1 LGNIINLSTSKA
13 MYRTRVILFGV
24 AAISVAGCSRGASVG
39 SPAPSAILIVQ
50 QDSVL
55 PASKNTAAARLAASP
70 RKGEWVKLP
79 WGDGR
84 SDSLMAWIVYPENLS
99 SSNKAPVVVVVHE
112 IFGLSSWVKSVA
124 DQFAARGF
132 IAIAPDLAS
141 RVRGGPSTVELSDS
155 AARVLFSNPGIPMAE
170 RNNGIVSVARYAM
183 SRPNALQKY
192 GVVGF
197 CWGGQTTWGHAVH
210 GGAAGFAGGISY
222 YGAMPYG
229 TPGTTPAGGRVSIPI
244 ADSLAKV
251 KVPMMVLNGSRDA
264 GIANQLPHIDS
275 IMKAK
280 GKTFSSQN
288 YPNAD
293 HGFLRQQTD
302 PKTPRDTANEQ
313 ANLNASKDAWPRSI
327 QFFNQYLKR

>member
-1 LGNIINLSTSKA
+1 MKPLHLSLALGL
-13 MYRTRVILFGV
+13 VV
-24 AAISVAGCSRGASVG
+24 AACSRSASVG
-39 SPAPSAILIVQ
+39 SPAPSAIMIVEQ
-50 QDSVL
+50 NGPL
-55 PASKNTAAARLAASP
+55 PASANAAAARLAASP
-70 RKGEWVKLP
+70 RRGEWVKVP
-79 WGDGR
+79 WGDGKN
-84 SDSLMAWIVYPENLS
+84 DSLMAWIVYPQNLS
-99 SSNKAPVVVVVHE
+99 SSTRAPVVVVVHE
-112 IFGLSSWVKSVA
+112 IFGLSSWVRSVA
-124 DQFAARGF
+124 DEFAARGF

-141 RVRGGPSTVELSDS
+141 RVRGGPSTVELPG
-155 AARVLFSNPGIPMAE
+155 AEARALFSNPGIPMVD

-183 SRPNALQKY
+183 SRPNAIQRY

-222 YGAMPYG
+222 YGAFPYS
-229 TPGTTPAGGRVSIPI
+229 TPGTTPRGGRVNIPR
-244 ADSLAKV
+244 ADSLAKIR
-251 KVPMMVLNGSRDA
+251 VPMMVLNGARDA

-275 IMKAK
+275 IMRAQ

-293 HGFLRQQTD
+293 HGFLRAQTD

-313 ANLNASKDAWPRSI
+313 ANLNAAKDGWPRTI